1 MSSPKV
7 ALDPPKEDLALMT
20 RERLDETV
28 RQSRK
33 SSRGRIIA
41 PLHRTL
47 SDPLHRMLN
56 AMQPGSYV
64 RPHRHLDPPKA
75 EAWIVLRGAVL
86 FVTFFED
93 GRIRDHRV
101 LNADSET
108 FGVDLVPGHYHTLAA
123 LKPDTI
129 IYEVKTGPYEEA
141 TDKSFAPWAPAE
153 GTSEAQ
159 KYLSNLLAA
168 YGQDSSFMPRG
179 S

>member
-1 MSSPKV
+1 MSSPKL
-7 ALDPPKEDLALMT
+7 ALDPPKDHLVLMT
-20 RERLDETV
+20 RERLDEAV

-33 SSRGRIIA
+33 SPRGRIIA
-41 PLHRTL
+41 PLHRSP
-47 SDPLHRMLN
+47 SDPVHRMLN
-56 AMQPGSYV
+56 AIQPGSYV
-64 RPHRHLDPPKA
+64 GPHRHLDPPKA

-93 GRIRDHRV
+93 GGIRDHLV
-101 LNADSET
+101 LDANSEM

-141 TDKSFAPWAPAE
+141 TDKSFASWAPAE
-153 GTSEAQ
+153 GTAEARN
-159 KYLSNLLAA
+159 YLSSLLKAC
-168 YGQDSSFMPRG
+168 GQDPSVMSRR

>member
-75 EAWIVLRGAVL
+75 EASIVLRGAVL

-123 LKPDTI
+123 LKPDIGFLTTHPT
-129 IYEVKTGPYEEA
+129 EGEFPF
-141 TDKSFAPWAPAE
+141 FAD
-153 GTSEAQ
+153 SVRLAQ
-159 KYLSNLLAA
+159 KLVAPVR
-168 YGQDSSFMPRG
+168 GQRDR
-179 S
+179 

>member
-33 SSRGRIIA
+33 SSPGRIIA

-153 GTSEAQ
+153 GTTEAQ
-159 KYLSNLLAA
+159 KYLSNLLEAC
-168 YGQDSSFMPRG
+168 GQNSSVMPRR